1 MRGGAGLV
9 IAVLIFC
16 AAGPGAAAVGARV
29 AAPAS
34 TEPPTLAAV
43 LPKARWQQVEG
54 SVDRA
59 LAWLASQQAADGSFP
74 TAPAGQPAV
83 TSLCVM
89 AFLSRGHQPGY
100 GPYGGQIEKA
110 IDFVISCQMSDGLF
124 SYATPEAMHV
134 HMGPSHTAA
143 YNHAIA
149 GLMLGEVYGHV
160 TGQRMKNVK
169 GAITRALQFTRRLQI
184 RPKPEYD
191 KGGWRYLRIYASDSD
206 SDLSVTAWQLMFLR
220 SARNAEFEVPQQY
233 IDEAMGFVG
242 RCWNAGQGMFNY
254 EVVPGAAGGRS
265 TRGMIGAGI
274 LSLSLA
280 GQHETAMAQ
289 RAGDWLLAHP
299 FRALGEV
306 IGPNDRSFY
315 SMYYCSQAAMQLG
328 GKYWQGIFPPIVN
341 VLLASQNPGGAWPVE
356 FSGGDSIFGSCYSTS
371 MAVLAL
377 TPPYQLL
384 PVYQR

>member
-1 MRGGAGLV
+1 MVLALLIYCAAAPSAAEGGARTV
-9 IAVLIFC
+9 
-16 AAGPGAAAVGARV
+16 P
-29 AAPAS
+29 APS
-34 TEPPTLAAV
+34 TEPPPLAAV
-43 LPKARWQQVEG
+43 LPKARWQQVEN

-59 LAWLASQQAADGSFP
+59 LAWLAAQQAADGSFP
-74 TAPAGQPAV
+74 TTPAGQPAV
-83 TSLCVM
+83 TSLCIM

-124 SYATPEAMHV
+124 SYAPPEATHNDKW
-134 HMGPSHTAA
+134 PSHTAV

-160 TGQRMKNVK
+160 TGQRMKNAK
-169 GAITRALQFTRRLQI
+169 AAITRALQFTRDLQL
-184 RPKPEYD
+184 RPKAEYD
-191 KGGWRYLRIYASDSD
+191 KGGWRYLRIYPSGCD

-220 SARNAEFEVPQQY
+220 SARNAEFDVPQKY

-242 RCWNAGQGMFNY
+242 RCWNPGLGMFDY
-254 EVVPGAAGGRS
+254 KLGSSEGGGRPS
-265 TRGMIGAGI
+265 RGVTGAGI

-280 GQHETAMAQ
+280 GQHQTAMAQ
-289 RAGDWLLAHP
+289 KAGDWLLAHP
-299 FRALGEV
+299 FRRLGEV
-306 IGPNDRSFY
+306 IGPNDRTFY
-315 SMYYCSQAAMQLG
+315 GMYYCSQAAMQLG
-328 GKYWQGIFPPIVN
+328 GRYWQGIFPPIVD
-341 VLLASQNPGGAWPVE
+341 VLLTSQNAGGSWPLE
-356 FSGGDSIFGSCYSTS
+356 TSQGDHVFGSCYSTS